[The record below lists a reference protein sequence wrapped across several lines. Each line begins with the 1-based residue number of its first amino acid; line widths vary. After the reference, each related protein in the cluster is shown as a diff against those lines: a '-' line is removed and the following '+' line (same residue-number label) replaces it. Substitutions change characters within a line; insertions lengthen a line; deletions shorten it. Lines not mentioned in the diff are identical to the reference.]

1 MIWLLVGYMWLYIHR
16 PFEVW
21 TILATLRIERV
32 YMICTLIIWLTSTE
46 KKFTSNLFNVAA
58 LLFIIALTL
67 ATLLSSYTNVID
79 NVAYQDFL
87 KVAVFYLLV
96 MTVVKTEKDL
106 KIIVSAAVVCFFL
119 YLAHSYREYLN
130 GHRTYAAGAER
141 MIGMG
146 SSFSEFNDFGTWIVC
161 MMPLTLPLV
170 TLCKR
175 MWHYLFIAGYI
186 LLSLRCVQLTG
197 SRGAFI
203 MVVALGVLP
212 VIFSKYR
219 MRLIP
224 VILVLGPAGWFSM
237 PESMQNRYRTIW
249 DSSISEQANAN
260 ARGRTKGFYDGMK
273 NWANSPLYGVGVGM
287 HGPALGQRFQAHNL
301 EGQIAGE
308 TGTLGIL
315 AFLSI
320 LACFGINHW
329 NVLQNYKRLQEWGRG
344 KEGLYCYRV
353 STGVVWAVVMSLV
366 QGLSLHN
373 GYRFYWL
380 WFGAFQSVA
389 AMLIQEKVN
398 AARHL
403 KAPPPAGSVAA
414 DNAAPL
420 PKLWTG

>member
-1 MIWLLVGYMWLYIHR
+1 M
-16 PFEVW
+16 
-21 TILATLRIERV
+21 
-32 YMICTLIIWLTSTE
+32 IWLTSVE
-46 KKFTSNLFNVAA
+46 KKFVPNLFNVAA
-58 LLFIIALTL
+58 ALFIAALTVS
-67 ATLLSSYTNVID
+67 TLLSSYTNIID
-79 NVAYQDFL
+79 NEGYQNFL

-96 MTVVKTEKDL
+96 MTVVKKEKDL
-106 KIIVSAAVVCFFL
+106 KIVVSAAVVCFFL

-146 SSFSEFNDFGTWIVC
+146 HSYSEFNDFGTWIVC

-224 VILVLGPAGWFSM
+224 VILVLGPVGWFSM
-237 PESMQNRYRTIW
+237 PDSMRDRYRTIW
-249 DSSISEQANAN
+249 DSSINEAANKN
-260 ARGRTKGFYDGMK
+260 KQGRLDGLYDGMK
-273 NWANSPLYGVGVGM
+273 NWANSPLYGVGMGM
-287 HGPALGQRFQAHNL
+287 HGPALGQKFQAHNL
-301 EGQIAGE
+301 PGQVAGE

-315 AFLSI
+315 GFLAM
-320 LACFGINHW
+320 LTCFGINHW
-329 NVLQNYKRLQEWGRG
+329 NILQNNKRLKELGRE
-344 KEGLYCYRV
+344 KEGTYCYRV
-353 STGVVWAVVMSLV
+353 SVGIIWAVVMSLL

-389 AMLIQEKVN
+389 VMLMAEKVIEAQRLTELPDN
-398 AARHL
+398 GDLLL
-403 KAPPPAGSVAA
+403 KPPPRLRAG
-414 DNAAPL
+414 
-420 PKLWTG
+420 